1 LKKKS
6 IGSDRIKKI
15 GILYKDQVVQMNSFC
30 PLAID
35 EDEDCQKNLK
45 YEKSASN

>member
-1 LKKKS
+1 
-6 IGSDRIKKI
+6 
-15 GILYKDQVVQMNSFC
+15 MNSFC

-45 YEKSASN
+45 YEKSANHQNANINFIKISE